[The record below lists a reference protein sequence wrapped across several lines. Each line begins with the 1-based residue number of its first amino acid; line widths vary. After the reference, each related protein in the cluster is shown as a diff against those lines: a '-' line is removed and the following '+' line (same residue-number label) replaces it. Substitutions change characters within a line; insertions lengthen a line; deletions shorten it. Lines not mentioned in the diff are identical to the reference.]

1 MPHRGTKRNGLKERQ
16 VCCLIV
22 RLFPQQQQQLP
33 LEVYPAFAY
42 QVTCNTTLQDNRRSA
57 LLKYTLPLIVL
68 ENPISPP
75 ALILSLHSSSVQVFF
90 FGREQGLQQQPQTL
104 LLSGFKKKSW
114 LVDSSVPCAISV
126 PILLILCIHLS
137 SLPGPFY
144 LNAPGVHII
153 NLVAIAENIF
163 RTSKPHLFQLG
174 FDISPSF
181 PLSYCIKARF
191 ANHLYTFSPL
201 LTPPLTFTST
211 VLCLPCPTT
220 DHTASDHQST

>member
-1 MPHRGTKRNGLKERQ
+1 LSFDRQ
-16 VCCLIV
+16 VVSSTTTTTRGLPCV
-22 RLFPQQQQQLP
+22 RISG
-33 LEVYPAFAY
+33 
-42 QVTCNTTLQDNRRSA
+42 NTTLQDNRRSA
-57 LLKYTLPLIVL
+57 LLKYTLRLIVL

-75 ALILSLHSSSVQVFF
+75 ALILSLHSSSVQQRTRSSTTTTDPIVI
-90 FGREQGLQQQPQTL
+90 RLY
-104 LLSGFKKKSW
+104 KKSW

-201 LTPPLTFTST
+201 LTLPLTFTST